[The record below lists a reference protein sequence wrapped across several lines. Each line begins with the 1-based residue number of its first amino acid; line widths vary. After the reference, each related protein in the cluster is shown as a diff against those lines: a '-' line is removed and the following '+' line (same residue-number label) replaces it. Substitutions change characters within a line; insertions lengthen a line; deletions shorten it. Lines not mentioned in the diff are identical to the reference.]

1 MCPPAVLAAA
11 SLAISAVSTVM
22 QYESQ
27 KETAEQQ
34 EAMILD
40 GQAKERAATQRQ
52 YQQIQES
59 SMDEQAQRHTEYLID
74 QARIKAIGAESGLS
88 GGTQDRIEA
97 EAENSAATDMAT
109 IESNRKRQSEQ
120 AASQGM
126 ARTTQANVQLSG
138 IRKPSAL
145 GAGLQIAGAAMG
157 SYDMYEQRTAAQK
170 VK

>member
-1 MCPPAVLAAA
+1 
-11 SLAISAVSTVM
+11 
-22 QYESQ
+22 
-27 KETAEQQ
+27 
-34 EAMILD
+34 MILD

-74 QARIKAIGAESGLS
+74 QARIKAIGAESGLAGS
-88 GGTQDRIEA
+88 TQDRIEA
-97 EAENSAATDMAT
+97 ENTNNVATDMAT

-120 AASQGM
+120 AASQGI

-145 GAGLQIAGAAMG
+145 GAGLQITRSAVK
-157 SYDMYEQRTAAQK
+157 SYWDYK
-170 VK
+170 HPDDK